1 MNKRGTKEYYEWLQ
15 AYLLKRKRKQNVEDI
30 NNRAKKVLEEDS
42 EIRAGLEEARQAAGP
57 VFEELM
63 SVLQGVSEP
72 DGKNSS
78 REQALKSQIHA
89 LMSNAPDFNLS
100 MDSLRQEY
108 RRVPKAEGAE
118 SQLFIDTHLEP
129 GTKPF
134 IIKAI
139 DFSIQSRTPFDFLV
153 DRVLL
158 HNALFP
164 NAPYQVHGFS
174 FDNHDYEQSFRFI
187 ISQPFIK
194 GKQPSRKQIDDFMS
208 GLGFS
213 KSKLNEDWYETDF
226 LNVTDM
232 HTKNALV
239 DEKGNIYV
247 IDDVIER
254 R

>member
-1 MNKRGTKEYYEWLQ
+1 MI
-15 AYLLKRKRKQNVEDI
+15 AH
-30 NNRAKKVLEEDS
+30 NRDYQMK
-42 EIRAGLEEARQAAGP
+42 IH
-57 VFEELM
+57 
-63 SVLQGVSEP
+63 EP
-72 DGKNSS
+72 GM
-78 REQALKSQIHA
+78 E
-89 LMSNAPDFNLS
+89 
-100 MDSLRQEY
+100 
-108 RRVPKAEGAE
+108 
-118 SQLFIDTHLEP
+118 HLE
-129 GTKPF
+129 
-134 IIKAI
+134 I
-139 DFSIQSRTPFDFLV
+139 
-153 DRVLL
+153 
-158 HNALFP
+158 
-164 NAPYQVHGFS
+164 VH
-174 FDNHDYEQSFRFI
+174 YEQSFRFI

>member
-1 MNKRGTKEYYEWLQ
+1 ME
-15 AYLLKRKRKQNVEDI
+15 
-30 NNRAKKVLEEDS
+30 
-42 EIRAGLEEARQAAGP
+42 
-57 VFEELM
+57 
-63 SVLQGVSEP
+63 
-72 DGKNSS
+72 
-78 REQALKSQIHA
+78 
-89 LMSNAPDFNLS
+89 NAPDYNLS

-174 FDNHDYEQSFRFI
+174 FDSGGNEQSFRFI

-194 GKQPSRKQIDDFMS
+194 GKQPSRQQIDSFMKE
-208 GLGFS
+208 LGFK
-213 KSKLNEDWYETDF
+213 KSVLNQDWYETEH

-239 DEKGNIYV
+239 EEKGNIYV

-254 R
+254 K